1 MRFIPVASVR
11 CASGDNAPS
20 DIAVEMKRRRMT
32 SAGSTWS
39 SATGTPVRIASK
51 SRGPAGARAATLATK
66 ASYPWRCSAVTTGGD
81 QPWSSPSL
89 RKRTRPWSGSA
100 RSAPSSPYA
109 ARWRARTS
117 SAISANPIPPIV
129 DTVPVKQRSIT
140 SAPRPSASKIWA
152 PQYEDSVDIPIF
164 ARTQAHGALRRRAQ
178 AIEGA
183 AEGVRSARRPPQRR
197 QRHSLIAG
205 EVAQGHD
212 LVFQENRV
220 LGAHQPQRGWT
231 VGEQRAASSQVH
243 AQRHDEGLAQ
253 RVDRRVRHLR
263 EALAD
268 IRVQALRN
276 ARQRWDRR
284 MVPHAPHGVLAR
296 RGHGLRD
303 VAQVLEAPAE
313 GELARDELGAV
324 ARRGG
329 DPGSRAKRADRAGG
343 PASVG
348 AAAGHLPLG
357 VGVAEDGLAS
367 RVHDDH
373 LTGAQAP
380 ALDDLPRVQVHEP
393 HLGPGDEQTVAR
405 DLVATGPQAVAVQR
419 RAG

>member
-1 MRFIPVASVR
+1 M
-11 CASGDNAPS
+11 
-20 DIAVEMKRRRMT
+20 
-32 SAGSTWS
+32 
-39 SATGTPVRIASK
+39 
-51 SRGPAGARAATLATK
+51 
-66 ASYPWRCSAVTTGGD
+66 
-81 QPWSSPSL
+81 
-89 RKRTRPWSGSA
+89 
-100 RSAPSSPYA
+100 
-109 ARWRARTS
+109 
-117 SAISANPIPPIV
+117 
-129 DTVPVKQRSIT
+129 
-140 SAPRPSASKIWA
+140 
-152 PQYEDSVDIPIF
+152 
-164 ARTQAHGALRRRAQ
+164 
-178 AIEGA
+178 
-183 AEGVRSARRPPQRR
+183 
-197 QRHSLIAG
+197 
-205 EVAQGHD
+205 
-212 LVFQENRV
+212 

-231 VGEQRAASSQVH
+231 VGEQRAASSEVH

-263 EALAD
+263 EALAE

-284 MVPHAPHGVLAR
+284 IVPHAPHGVLAR

-419 RAG
+419 RAGDDAVRERQRRGPVPRLHQALVELVEPAQGAPHLGSALVGLRHEHHQRVHRVAARADQQLESVVQARRVASLRPDDGLEAIDALVPDR